1 MLPPLHNLP
10 IGAPGPRALGR
21 DFVHMYLLRLADE
34 TQPKPNEVGNG
45 RVLDARGDPEH
56 VEDAA
61 ERWRKR
67 ELQRMHDRRAR
78 GAYRPPT
85 HRTKPIPPVPW
96 TEGVEVL
103 ADGSLVNVLASTL
116 DVPEATVS
124 LDAVHEAVREA
135 TGRSSAELARATIE
149 ISNTDGD
156 ETLDREG
163 FGRRLRRVVPGLAA
177 VGTAWVVQSLYNL
190 YLLKEEAEDVGG
202 NAEQWQGWNAV
213 TGA

>member
-1 MLPPLHNLP
+1 
-10 IGAPGPRALGR
+10 
-21 DFVHMYLLRLADE
+21 MYLLRLADE
-34 TQPKPNEVGNG
+34 TQPKPNEVCNG
-45 RVLDARGDPEH
+45 RVLDADDNPQH
-56 VEDAA
+56 IEDAA

-85 HRTKPIPPVPW
+85 HRTTPIPPVPW
-96 TEGVEVL
+96 TEGVEIL

-116 DVPEATVS
+116 NVPEAEVPV
-124 LDAVHEAVREA
+124 DAAHEAVREA
-135 TGRSSAELARATIE
+135 TGRSSADLARATID
-149 ISNTDGD
+149 ISNTDSD

-163 FGRRLRRVVPGLAA
+163 FRSRFRKIAPGLAA
-177 VGTAWVVQSLYNL
+177 VGTAWIVQAFYNL

-202 NAEQWQGWNAV
+202 GEAQWAGWSAV